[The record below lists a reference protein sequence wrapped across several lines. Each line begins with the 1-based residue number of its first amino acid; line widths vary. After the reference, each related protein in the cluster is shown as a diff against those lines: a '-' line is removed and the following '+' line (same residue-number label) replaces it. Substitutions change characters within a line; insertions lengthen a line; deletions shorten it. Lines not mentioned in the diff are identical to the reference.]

1 MSDAEKD
8 TLMEMCHQQVFSISK
23 MTDGSHDFIFGD
35 GCDKDDDDDGVDYE
49 KCGLGM

>member
-23 MTDGSHDFIFGD
+23 MTDGGHDFIFGD
-35 GCDKDDDDDGVDYE
+35 GCDKNDDDGVDYE